1 MKVIS
6 NLITEGLSGKVEQS
20 KYCFRRHYGSTFLT
34 LKSIPSGEE
43 TPQQRLVKSWFTEA
57 QRLAN
62 VDMGDDAKRRLWE
75 QNLKK
80 TKYKTPK
87 GRAFA
92 HYFQQLKAGTITVP
106 EITEEP

>member
-1 MKVIS
+1 MKVID

-62 VDMGDDAKRRLWE
+62 VDMGDTTKRLEWE
-75 QNLKK
+75 QKLHK

-92 HYFQQLKAGTITVP
+92 HYFQQLKAGAITVP

>member
-1 MKVIS
+1 MKVID
-6 NLITEGLSGKVEQS
+6 NLITEGFSGKVEQW
-20 KYCFRRHYGSTFLT
+20 KFCFKRHYGSTFLT

-62 VDMGDDAKRRLWE
+62 MDMGDTAKRLEWE
-75 QNLKK
+75 QKLHK

-92 HYFQQLKAGTITVP
+92 HYFQQLKAGAITVS
-106 EITEEP
+106 EAAEG